1 MYLMEWVYTNHL
13 HKEGVLSPRYEFI
26 NVVFNGTPKGIFSIE
41 EHFSRE
47 LIESQKR
54 REGILLRYDADPAIL
69 SHALKSRRV
78 SFNHFSN
85 ALIRPYE
92 KSRIEK
98 NDNLKVQ
105 YQVAHKLLDDF
116 RNLKKETSQVF
127 DIPITARYLAVTE
140 LWNACHGEMFNNIR
154 FYYNPVTSLLEPI
167 GYDGATIHPN
177 YLITEQD
184 KLCTF
189 NTSEFVLEL
198 LSDKKL
204 AVAFEKELSRVS
216 SPDYVDQ
223 LLQGMAGEYEALRE
237 DLLMEYPFIP
247 KFSDLHQVM
256 KERARIIHG
265 NEQPRRTDGTFTV
278 RMTADE
284 RIKSLPRVL
293 GYYTADSEESSKLP
307 TIRLHVASTFPE
319 PVEFFGVEIKNK
331 DGWITIPAKE
341 LTVISDI
348 SGNPEWLP
356 AKRFRRPS
364 EYRVFSLPQ
373 NLSLEGTEREN
384 LSIDI
389 IVKAITDDKVH
400 RHRIAYSYFS
410 HITNELAG
418 RMQYPPIEVSLK
430 NHKFLEL
437 QGKDVLRV
445 KEGVWRVRGDILIP
459 SGFVLRI
466 DRGTTLQFGPGAI
479 FATSSPTHFSGTDD
493 QPIVLEPYGKGW
505 GGYVEMDTKNSK
517 WEYVHVKNTT
527 SINRNGWLLTG
538 GVTFYKSD
546 VQLNHLGVSGADGED
561 GLNIIDSKFE
571 LKNCFFREISS
582 DAFDGDFVHGKI
594 QNCSFKD
601 VLGDGI
607 DFSGSTISVR
617 ATRFENIKDKA
628 VSAGE
633 RSIVD
638 ANELK
643 VLKSGTGVASKDG
656 SKVTIAR
663 SSFKEMRN
671 VALTAYV
678 KKPEYEAGGSILAE
692 EITVDN
698 PLKMAKAQI
707 GSEITVD
714 EKSISAE
721 NIDVKLLYASGDI
734 KK

>member
-1 MYLMEWVYTNHL
+1 MRLARDKAPHRDKALNFSALKGSGRRGSLLIILSSVLLLFSILLFLGVNVWTFNRPITDLRLFFQNRGYVSNPALSNKWGGLTRLVVNGINPVQSNSLPTIHLNIKHKNYIKLWDQINAGGGFLSFGGDPFWVPGTIDYKGETIKVKIRNRGETRDHRDSNKWSFRIHTKGDKSLLGMREFSIQHPKTRMYLMEWVYTNHL
-13 HKEGVLSPRYEFI
+13 LKEGVLSPRYEFI

-177 YLITEQD
+177 YLIINQD

-410 HITNELAG
+410 PVTNEL
-418 RMQYPPIEVSLK
+418 
-430 NHKFLEL
+430 N
-437 QGKDVLRV
+437 D
-445 KEGVWRVRGDILIP
+445 
-459 SGFVLRI
+459 
-466 DRGTTLQFGPGAI
+466 
-479 FATSSPTHFSGTDD
+479 
-493 QPIVLEPYGKGW
+493 
-505 GGYVEMDTKNSK
+505 
-517 WEYVHVKNTT
+517 
-527 SINRNGWLLTG
+527 
-538 GVTFYKSD
+538 
-546 VQLNHLGVSGADGED
+546 
-561 GLNIIDSKFE
+561 
-571 LKNCFFREISS
+571 
-582 DAFDGDFVHGKI
+582 
-594 QNCSFKD
+594 
-601 VLGDGI
+601 
-607 DFSGSTISVR
+607 
-617 ATRFENIKDKA
+617 
-628 VSAGE
+628 
-633 RSIVD
+633 
-638 ANELK
+638 
-643 VLKSGTGVASKDG
+643 
-656 SKVTIAR
+656 
-663 SSFKEMRN
+663 
-671 VALTAYV
+671 
-678 KKPEYEAGGSILAE
+678 
-692 EITVDN
+692 
-698 PLKMAKAQI
+698 
-707 GSEITVD
+707 
-714 EKSISAE
+714 
-721 NIDVKLLYASGDI
+721 
-734 KK
+734 